1 MEQMS
6 SKTLS
11 FRHISTATNEAVE
24 YIRKRK
30 NHEIQSLR
38 TRWNKFNK
46 SCMGGIEPNTIYTI
60 VGISGSGKSSFVNT
74 LETDLID
81 LNSNQD
87 VIVLNFSFEM
97 LSSRQVGRKISSK
110 LRQTTAEL
118 YSANNELTDDL
129 LDRVEQTSQQIKS
142 YPIYYVDTPGT
153 VEDIASTINYF
164 YETKAKDKKFV
175 IILDHTLLVEGQN
188 RESALQVI
196 SELQKLF
203 IKVKKLPNT
212 TIIQLS
218 QMNRNIENPE
228 RINNPS
234 MHYPM
239 RSDISSADTIFHASD
254 YVICIHR
261 PELLNIQQYGPNR
274 LLVKNKVYL
283 HILKNRDAG
292 ECTILEFDNDLKY
305 NNLIETIR
313 EEEPA
318 RKISFSN
325 NNLKKAENYENIYF

>member
-1 MEQMS
+1 MEQIS

-129 LDRVEQTSQQIKS
+129 LDRVKQTSQQIKS

-325 NNLKKAENYENIYF
+325 NN

>member
-1 MEQMS
+1 MEQTS

-11 FRHISTATNEAVE
+11 FRHISTATSEAVE

-30 NHEIQSLR
+30 NHEIQSLA
-38 TRWNKFNK
+38 TRWKKFNK

-292 ECTILEFDNDLKY
+292 ECAILEFDNDLKY

-313 EEEPA
+313 DEEPVM
-318 RKISFSN
+318 KISFSN
-325 NNLKKAENYENIYF
+325 NN

>member
-1 MEQMS
+1 MEHIS
-6 SKTLS
+6 TNTLT
-11 FRHISTATNEAVE
+11 FRHISSAAIEAVE
-24 YIRKRK
+24 YIKKRK
-30 NHEIQSLR
+30 NHEIESLK
-38 TRWNKFNK
+38 TRWKKFNTQ
-46 SCMGGIEPNTIYTI
+46 CMGGIEPNTIYTI

-74 LETDLID
+74 LENDLID
-81 LNSNQD
+81 LNSDQD

-118 YSANNELTDDL
+118 YSANDSLTDEL
-129 LDRVEQTSQQIKS
+129 LENVEETTQQIKS

-153 VEDIASTINYF
+153 VDNIASTIDYF
-164 YETKAKDKKFV
+164 YENKAKGKRFV
-175 IILDHTLLVEGQN
+175 IILDHTLLVEGQA
-188 RESALQVI
+188 SALQVI
-196 SELQKLF
+196 SDLQKLF
-203 IKVKKLPNT
+203 IKVKKYPNT

-218 QMNRNIENPE
+218 QMNRNIEAPD

-292 ECTILEFDNDLKY
+292 ECSILEFDNDLKY
-305 NNLIETIR
+305 NNLIETVR
-313 EEEPA
+313 DEEPA
-318 RKISFSN
+318 KKFSFSN
-325 NNLKKAENYENIYF
+325 NN

>member
-1 MEQMS
+1 MEQIS
-6 SKTLS
+6 TKTLT
-11 FRHISTATNEAVE
+11 FRHISSATNEAVE

-30 NHEIQSLR
+30 NHEIVSLR
-38 TRWNKFNK
+38 TRWSKFNK

-74 LETDLID
+74 LESDLID

-87 VIVLNFSFEM
+87 VVVLNFSFEM
-97 LSSRQVGRKISSK
+97 LSSRQVGRKLSSK
-110 LRQTTAEL
+110 LRQTTAQL
-118 YSANNELTDDL
+118 YSSISELDNSL
-129 LDRVEQTSQQIKS
+129 LEEVEQTSQQIKL

-153 VEDIASTINYF
+153 VADIASTIDYF
-164 YETKAKDKKFV
+164 YENKAKGKKFV
-175 IILDHTLLVEGQN
+175 IILDHTLLVEGQD

-196 SELQKLF
+196 SDLQKLF
-203 IKVKKLPNT
+203 IRVKKFPDT

-261 PELLNIQQYGPNR
+261 PELLNIQSYGPNR
-274 LLVKNKVYL
+274 LLVRDKVYL

-292 ECTILEFDNDLKY
+292 ECSILEFDNDLKY

-313 EEEPA
+313 EDEPV

-325 NNLKKAENYENIYF
+325 NN

>member
-1 MEQMS
+1 MEQTS
-6 SKTLS
+6 TKTLT
-11 FRHISTATNEAVE
+11 FRHISSATNEAVE

-30 NHEIQSLR
+30 NHEIVSLR
-38 TRWNKFNK
+38 TRWSKFNK

-74 LETDLID
+74 LESDLID

-87 VIVLNFSFEM
+87 VVVLNFSFEM
-97 LSSRQVGRKISSK
+97 LSSRQVGRKLSSK
-110 LRQTTAEL
+110 LRQTTAQL
-118 YSANNELTDDL
+118 YSSSSDL
-129 LDRVEQTSQQIKS
+129 DNTLLEEVEQTSQQIKS

-153 VEDIASTINYF
+153 VADIASTIDYF
-164 YETKAKDKKFV
+164 YENKAKGKKFV

-196 SELQKLF
+196 SDLQKLF
-203 IKVKKLPNT
+203 IRVKKFPDT

-261 PELLNIQQYGPNR
+261 PELLNIRSYGPNR
-274 LLVKNKVYL
+274 LPVRDKVYL

-292 ECTILEFDNDLKY
+292 ECSILEFDNDLKY

-313 EEEPA
+313 EDEPV

-325 NNLKKAENYENIYF
+325 NN

>member
-11 FRHISTATNEAVE
+11 FRHISTVTNEAVE

-118 YSANNELTDDL
+118 YSTNNELTDDL

-325 NNLKKAENYENIYF
+325 NN

>member
-1 MEQMS
+1 MEQIS

-153 VEDIASTINYF
+153 VENIASTINYF

-239 RSDISSADTIFHASD
+239 RSGISSADTIFHASD

-292 ECTILEFDNDLKY
+292 ECAILEFDNDLKY

-325 NNLKKAENYENIYF
+325 NN

>member
-1 MEQMS
+1 MEQIS

-188 RESALQVI
+188 RESTLQVI

-254 YVICIHR
+254 YVVCIHR

-325 NNLKKAENYENIYF
+325 NN

>member
-1 MEQMS
+1 MENVS
-6 SKTLS
+6 TKTLT
-11 FRHISTATNEAVE
+11 FRHISSATNEAVE

-30 NHEIQSLR
+30 NHEIVSLR
-38 TRWNKFNK
+38 TRWSKFNK
-46 SCMGGIEPNTIYTI
+46 SCMGGIEPKTIYTT

-74 LETDLID
+74 LESDLID

-87 VIVLNFSFEM
+87 VVVLNFSFEM
-97 LSSRQVGRKISSK
+97 LSSRQVGRKLSSK
-110 LRQTTAEL
+110 LRQTTAQL
-118 YSANNELTDDL
+118 YSSSSDL
-129 LDRVEQTSQQIKS
+129 DNTLLEEVEETSQQIKS

-153 VEDIASTINYF
+153 VADIASTIDYF
-164 YETKAKDKKFV
+164 YENKAKGKKFV

-196 SELQKLF
+196 SDLQKLF
-203 IKVKKLPNT
+203 IRVKKFPDT

-261 PELLNIQQYGPNR
+261 PELLNIQSYGPNR
-274 LLVKNKVYL
+274 LPVRDKVYL

-292 ECTILEFDNDLKY
+292 ECSILEFDNDLKY

-313 EEEPA
+313 EDEPV

-325 NNLKKAENYENIYF
+325 NN

>member
-1 MEQMS
+1 MEQIS
-6 SKTLS
+6 TKTLT
-11 FRHISTATNEAVE
+11 FRHISSATNEAVE

-30 NHEIQSLR
+30 NHEIVSLR
-38 TRWNKFNK
+38 TRWSKFNK
-46 SCMGGIEPNTIYTI
+46 SCMGGIEPNNIYTI

-74 LETDLID
+74 LESDLID

-87 VIVLNFSFEM
+87 VVVLNFSFEM
-97 LSSRQVGRKISSK
+97 LSSRQVGRKLSSK
-110 LRQTTAEL
+110 LRQTTAQL
-118 YSANNELTDDL
+118 YSSISELDNSL
-129 LDRVEQTSQQIKS
+129 LEEVEQTSQQIKS

-153 VEDIASTINYF
+153 VADIASTIDYF
-164 YETKAKDKKFV
+164 YENKAKGKKFV

-196 SELQKLF
+196 SDLQKLF
-203 IKVKKLPNT
+203 IRVKKFPDT

-261 PELLNIQQYGPNR
+261 PELLNIQSYGPNR
-274 LLVKNKVYL
+274 LPVRDKVYL

-292 ECTILEFDNDLKY
+292 ECSILEFDNDLKY

-313 EEEPA
+313 EDEPV

-325 NNLKKAENYENIYF
+325 NN

>member
-1 MEQMS
+1 MEQNL
-6 SKTLS
+6 SKTLP
-11 FRHISTATNEAVE
+11 FRHISSATNEAVE
-24 YIRKRK
+24 YIRRRK
-30 NHEIQSLR
+30 NHEIISLR

-292 ECTILEFDNDLKY
+292 ECAILEFDNDLKY

-325 NNLKKAENYENIYF
+325 NN

>member
-1 MEQMS
+1 MEQTS

-11 FRHISTATNEAVE
+11 FRHISTATSEAVE

-30 NHEIQSLR
+30 NHEIQSLA
-38 TRWNKFNK
+38 TRWKKFNK

-129 LDRVEQTSQQIKS
+129 LYRVEQTSQQIKS

-175 IILDHTLLVEGQN
+175 ITLDHTLLVEGQN

-292 ECTILEFDNDLKY
+292 ECAILEFDNDLKY

-325 NNLKKAENYENIYF
+325 NN

>member
-188 RESALQVI
+188 RESTLQVI

-313 EEEPA
+313 EEEPV

-325 NNLKKAENYENIYF
+325 NN

>member
-97 LSSRQVGRKISSK
+97 LSSRQIGRKISSK

-188 RESALQVI
+188 HESALQVI

-325 NNLKKAENYENIYF
+325 NN

>member
-175 IILDHTLLVEGQN
+175 IILDHTLLVEDQN

-261 PELLNIQQYGPNR
+261 PELLNIQQYGPKR

-325 NNLKKAENYENIYF
+325 NN

>member
-1 MEQMS
+1 MEQIS

-129 LDRVEQTSQQIKS
+129 LDRIEQTSQQIKS

-325 NNLKKAENYENIYF
+325 NN

>member
-1 MEQMS
+1 MEQIS

-261 PELLNIQQYGPNR
+261 PELLNIQQYGSNR

-325 NNLKKAENYENIYF
+325 NN

>member
-1 MEQMS
+1 MEQTS

-11 FRHISTATNEAVE
+11 FRHISTATSEAVE

-30 NHEIQSLR
+30 NHEIQSLA
-38 TRWNKFNK
+38 TRWKKFNK

-254 YVICIHR
+254 YVVCIHR

-292 ECTILEFDNDLKY
+292 ECAILEFDNDLKY

-325 NNLKKAENYENIYF
+325 NN

>member
-1 MEQMS
+1 MEQIS
-6 SKTLS
+6 TKVLT
-11 FRHISTATNEAVE
+11 FRHISSATNEAVE

-30 NHEIQSLR
+30 NHEIVSLR

-74 LETDLID
+74 LESDLID

-87 VIVLNFSFEM
+87 VVVLNFSFEM
-97 LSSRQVGRKISSK
+97 LSSRQVGRKLSSK
-110 LRQTTAEL
+110 LRQTTAQL
-118 YSANNELTDDL
+118 YSSSSDL
-129 LDRVEQTSQQIKS
+129 DNTLLEEVEQTSQQIKS

-153 VEDIASTINYF
+153 VADIASTIDYF
-164 YETKAKDKKFV
+164 YENKAKGKKFV

-196 SELQKLF
+196 SDLQKLF
-203 IKVKKLPNT
+203 IRVKKFPDT

-261 PELLNIQQYGPNR
+261 PELLNIQSYGPNH
-274 LLVKNKVYL
+274 LLVRDKVYL

-292 ECTILEFDNDLKY
+292 ECSILEFDNDLKY

-313 EEEPA
+313 EEEPV

-325 NNLKKAENYENIYF
+325 NN

>member
-1 MEQMS
+1 MEQIS
-6 SKTLS
+6 TNILT

-30 NHEIQSLR
+30 NHEIVSLR
-38 TRWNKFNK
+38 TRWNKLNK
-46 SCMGGIEPNTIYTI
+46 ACMGGIEPNTIYTV

-74 LETDLID
+74 LETDIID
-81 LNSNQD
+81 LNPSQD
-87 VIVLNFSFEM
+87 IVVLDFSFEM
-97 LSSRQVGRKISSK
+97 LSSRNVGRKISSK

-118 YSANNELTDDL
+118 YSANNELNDEL
-129 LDRVEQTSQQIKS
+129 LAKVEQTSQQIKS

-153 VEDIASTINYF
+153 VDDIASTIDYF
-164 YETKAKDKKFV
+164 YENKAKGKKFI
-175 IILDHTLLVEGQN
+175 IILDHTLLVDGN
-188 RESALQVI
+188 KSVLQTI
-196 SELQKLF
+196 SDLQKLF
-203 IKVKKLPNT
+203 IKVKKYPNT

-218 QMNRNIENPE
+218 QMNRNIEAPE

-261 PELLNIQQYGPNR
+261 PELLLNVISYGPNR
-274 LLVKNKVYL
+274 LPVRDKVYL

-292 ECTILEFDNDLKY
+292 ECSILEFDNDLKY

-313 EEEPA
+313 EEEPV

-325 NNLKKAENYENIYF
+325 NN

>member
-46 SCMGGIEPNTIYTI
+46 SCIGGIEPNTIYTI

-188 RESALQVI
+188 RESTLQVI

-325 NNLKKAENYENIYF
+325 NN

>member
-1 MEQMS
+1 MEQIS

-11 FRHISTATNEAVE
+11 FCHISTATNEAVE

-325 NNLKKAENYENIYF
+325 NN

>member
-1 MEQMS
+1 MEQIS
-6 SKTLS
+6 TKVLT
-11 FRHISTATNEAVE
+11 FRHISSATNEAVE

-30 NHEIQSLR
+30 NHEIVSLR

-74 LETDLID
+74 LESDLID

-87 VIVLNFSFEM
+87 VVVLNFSFEM
-97 LSSRQVGRKISSK
+97 LSSRQVGRKLSSK
-110 LRQTTAEL
+110 LRQTTAQL
-118 YSANNELTDDL
+118 YSSSSDL
-129 LDRVEQTSQQIKS
+129 DNTLLEEVEETSQQIKS

-153 VEDIASTINYF
+153 VADIASTIDYF
-164 YETKAKDKKFV
+164 YENKAKGKKFV

-196 SELQKLF
+196 SDLQKLF
-203 IKVKKLPNT
+203 IRVKKFPDT

-261 PELLNIQQYGPNR
+261 PELLNIQSYGPNHLPVR
-274 LLVKNKVYL
+274 DKVYL

-292 ECTILEFDNDLKY
+292 ECSILEFDNDLKY

-313 EEEPA
+313 EEEPV

-325 NNLKKAENYENIYF
+325 NN

>member
-1 MEQMS
+1 MEQIS

-175 IILDHTLLVEGQN
+175 IILDHTLLVEGQD

-325 NNLKKAENYENIYF
+325 NN

>member
-188 RESALQVI
+188 HESTLQVI

-325 NNLKKAENYENIYF
+325 NN

>member
-1 MEQMS
+1 MEQIS

-87 VIVLNFSFEM
+87 IIVLNFSFEM

-188 RESALQVI
+188 RESTLQVI

-325 NNLKKAENYENIYF
+325 NN

>member
-1 MEQMS
+1 MEQIS

-188 RESALQVI
+188 RESTLQVI

-228 RINNPS
+228 RVNNPS

-261 PELLNIQQYGPNR
+261 PELLNIQRYGPNR

-325 NNLKKAENYENIYF
+325 NN

>member
-1 MEQMS
+1 MEQTS

-11 FRHISTATNEAVE
+11 FRHISTATSEAVE

-30 NHEIQSLR
+30 NHEIQSLA
-38 TRWNKFNK
+38 TRWKKFNK

-261 PELLNIQQYGPNR
+261 PELLNIQQYGSNR

-292 ECTILEFDNDLKY
+292 ECAILEFDNDLKY

-325 NNLKKAENYENIYF
+325 NN

>member
-97 LSSRQVGRKISSK
+97 LSSRQVGRTISSK

-292 ECTILEFDNDLKY
+292 ECAILEFDNDLKY

-325 NNLKKAENYENIYF
+325 NN

>member
-1 MEQMS
+1 MEQIS
-6 SKTLS
+6 TNTLT
-11 FRHISTATNEAVE
+11 FRHISSAAIEALE
-24 YIRKRK
+24 YIKKRK
-30 NHEIQSLR
+30 NHEIESLK
-38 TRWNKFNK
+38 TRWKKFNTQ
-46 SCMGGIEPNTIYTI
+46 CMGGIEPNTIYTI

-74 LETDLID
+74 LENDLID
-81 LNSNQD
+81 LNSDQD

-118 YSANNELTDDL
+118 YSANDSLTDEL
-129 LDRVEQTSQQIKS
+129 LENVEETTQQIKS

-153 VEDIASTINYF
+153 VDNIASTIDYF
-164 YETKAKDKKFV
+164 YENKAKGKRFV
-175 IILDHTLLVEGQN
+175 IILDHTLLVEGQA
-188 RESALQVI
+188 SALQVI
-196 SELQKLF
+196 SDLQKLF
-203 IKVKKLPNT
+203 IKVKKYPNT

-218 QMNRNIENPE
+218 QMNRNIEAPD

-292 ECTILEFDNDLKY
+292 ECSILEFDNDLKY
-305 NNLIETIR
+305 NNLIETVR
-313 EEEPA
+313 DEEPA
-318 RKISFSN
+318 KKFSFSN
-325 NNLKKAENYENIYF
+325 NN

>member
-1 MEQMS
+1 MEQIS
-6 SKTLS
+6 TNTLT
-11 FRHISTATNEAVE
+11 FRHISSAAIEAVE
-24 YIRKRK
+24 YIKKRK
-30 NHEIQSLR
+30 NHEIESLK
-38 TRWNKFNK
+38 TRWKKFNTQ
-46 SCMGGIEPNTIYTI
+46 CMGGIEPNTIYTI

-74 LETDLID
+74 LENDLID
-81 LNSNQD
+81 LNSDQD

-118 YSANNELTDDL
+118 YSANNSLTDEL
-129 LDRVEQTSQQIKS
+129 LENVEETTQQIKS

-153 VEDIASTINYF
+153 VDNIASTINYF
-164 YETKAKDKKFV
+164 YENKAKGKRFV
-175 IILDHTLLVEGQN
+175 IILDHTLLVEGQA
-188 RESALQVI
+188 SALQVI
-196 SELQKLF
+196 SDLQKLF
-203 IKVKKLPNT
+203 IKVKKYPNT

-218 QMNRNIENPE
+218 QMNRNIEAPD

-292 ECTILEFDNDLKY
+292 ECSILEFDNDLKY
-305 NNLIETIR
+305 NNLIETVR
-313 EEEPA
+313 DEEPA
-318 RKISFSN
+318 KKFSFSN
-325 NNLKKAENYENIYF
+325 NN

>member
-1 MEQMS
+1 ML

-30 NHEIQSLR
+30 NHEIQSLA
-38 TRWNKFNK
+38 TRWKKFNK

-325 NNLKKAENYENIYF
+325 NN

>member
-1 MEQMS
+1 MEQIS

-188 RESALQVI
+188 RESVLQVI

-325 NNLKKAENYENIYF
+325 NN

>member
-129 LDRVEQTSQQIKS
+129 LDRVKQTSQQIKS

-325 NNLKKAENYENIYF
+325 NN